1 MGVDSRQGGG
11 DEALDEASGAE
22 ASALPRM
29 LSAIVKESQGKQAKI
44 KARNDRNRKEAMAAT
59 ESVVNLMTDNV
70 RERVNEVFA
79 SQNKLEKEVRGLQT
93 NTAHFAKQTYQ
104 WLEMVKSFN
113 GSLKV
118 LCVRA
123 CKHRLDLVRPP
134 HAMFARGV
142 CASSQRSTNSQSSD
156 PP

>member
-1 MGVDSRQGGG
+1 MGRQGGG

-79 SQNKLEKEVRGLQT
+79 T
-93 NTAHFAKQTYQ
+93 QTYQ

-113 GSLKV
+113 GSLKDCGDFQNWAKTV
-118 LCVRA
+118 EWDMRNIA
-123 CKHRLDLVRPP
+123 SALDYVQRDE
-134 HAMFARGV
+134 AASAGFAP
-142 CASSQRSTNSQSSD
+142 AQPST
-156 PP
+156 

>member
-1 MGVDSRQGGG
+1 
-11 DEALDEASGAE
+11 
-22 ASALPRM
+22 M

-113 GSLKV
+113 VSLKV

-123 CKHRLDLVRPP
+123 C
-134 HAMFARGV
+134 
-142 CASSQRSTNSQSSD
+142 
-156 PP
+156 